1 MRHAQCYIVKAPPLM
16 VRLFKAGS
24 LVINSPGTRHA
35 VVSDEGWHPTRNLRK
50 TSALLRQWLVSPQS
64 DRNLLQLDSWNYQK
78 GAAEP

>member
-35 VVSDEGWHPTRNLRK
+35 VVSDEGCI
-50 TSALLRQWLVSPQS
+50 LLAIYEKPVRF
-64 DRNLLQLDSWNYQK
+64 LDN
-78 GAAEP
+78 G